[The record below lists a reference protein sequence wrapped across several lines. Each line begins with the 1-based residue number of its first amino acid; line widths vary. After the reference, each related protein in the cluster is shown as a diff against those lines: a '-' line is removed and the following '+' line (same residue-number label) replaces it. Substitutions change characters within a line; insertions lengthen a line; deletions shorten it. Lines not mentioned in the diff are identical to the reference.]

1 MANDST
7 KRIGDSMHEVFNIL
21 ERHGIA
27 VAQDLL
33 KVGTLPAKKIEK
45 LHQDLFDHI
54 YDEQNKRIW
63 GESSPAAD
71 MIQRRLD

>member
-1 MANDST
+1 M
-7 KRIGDSMHEVFNIL
+7 RELFNIL

-45 LHQDLFDHI
+45 LHQGL

-71 MIQRRLD
+71 MI